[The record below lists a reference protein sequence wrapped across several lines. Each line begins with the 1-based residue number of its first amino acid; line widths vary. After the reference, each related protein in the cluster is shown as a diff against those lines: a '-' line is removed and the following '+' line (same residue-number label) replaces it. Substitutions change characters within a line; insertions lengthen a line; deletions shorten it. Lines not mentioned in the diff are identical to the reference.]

1 MEIERWRDGE
11 MEMERWRDGEM
22 ERWRGWTAK
31 EEKRNSPLLFPL
43 PATPKHHHNVLIF
56 LSLAADN
63 SSLLLSTPH

>member
-1 MEIERWRDGE
+1 MERWRWRGGEIERW
-11 MEMERWRDGEM
+11 MEHS
-22 ERWRGWTAK
+22 
-31 EEKRNSPLLFPL
+31 KRRKKKQPSFVPL